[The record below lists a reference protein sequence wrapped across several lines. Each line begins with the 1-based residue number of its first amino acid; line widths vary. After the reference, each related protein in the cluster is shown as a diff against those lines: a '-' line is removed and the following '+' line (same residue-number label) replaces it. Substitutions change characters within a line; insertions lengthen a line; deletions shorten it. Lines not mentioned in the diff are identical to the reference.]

1 MYAALVKGN
10 TIVSKSYKN
19 NVLRC
24 KFRRTLAVP
33 KGSEMYMWE
42 LNEAKHV
49 AVGAG
54 NLGSDGKPSYVNAIS
69 HITDQ
74 PVPLFTEGKVRMFLY
89 ISFYYRVWLR

>member
-1 MYAALVKGN
+1 
-10 TIVSKSYKN
+10 
-19 NVLRC
+19 
-24 KFRRTLAVP
+24 
-33 KGSEMYMWE
+33 MWE

-89 ISFYYRVWLR
+89 ISFYCRVWFR